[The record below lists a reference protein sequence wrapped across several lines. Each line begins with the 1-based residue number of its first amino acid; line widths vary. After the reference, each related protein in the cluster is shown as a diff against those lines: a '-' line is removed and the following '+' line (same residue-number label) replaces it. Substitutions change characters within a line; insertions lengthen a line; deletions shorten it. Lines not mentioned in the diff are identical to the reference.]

1 MKSKPTMW
9 IPLKQ
14 ITELQTQFELFKDQL
29 VVKLFYNGTK
39 TDFGLPLDPRLEW
52 VSRFANL
59 VVLE

>member
-1 MKSKPTMW
+1 MW

-39 TDFGLPLDPRLEW
+39 TDFGLPLNPRLEW